1 MQSGNAA
8 MTLDQPLRFV
18 LHGHFASHHHFDF
31 RLERD
36 GVLKSWAVPKELPEK
51 SGERRLA
58 IMVESN
64 RENRLPNSPLIR
76 TVRATFT
83 AHGSSTSQPDIGR
96 QQGVPISLLRRAGI
110 FHTTLSFDGRVE
122 DHTLDY
128 IGFQGTI
135 PEGQYGA
142 GEVTIK
148 DTGTYNI
155 LIWRDDRIEV
165 FLHGQVFS
173 GKYVLIRF
181 KKAGEKD
188 WLVFRAKE

>member
-64 RENRLPNSPLIR
+64 RENRLPGSPLIR

-83 AHGSSTSQPDIGR
+83 AHGSSTPDIGR
-96 QQGVPISLLRRAGI
+96 QQGVPICGTLHLGNQNFSETFARIMYEMNSYTPLKKNEKQDGPDRIRTGDLRR
-110 FHTTLSFDGRVE
+110 V
-122 DHTLDY
+122 
-128 IGFQGTI
+128 
-135 PEGQYGA
+135 
-142 GEVTIK
+142 
-148 DTGTYNI
+148 
-155 LIWRDDRIEV
+155 
-165 FLHGQVFS
+165 
-173 GKYVLIRF
+173 
-181 KKAGEKD
+181 
-188 WLVFRAKE
+188 RATS

>member
-1 MQSGNAA
+1 
-8 MTLDQPLRFV
+8 MTLDQHLRFV
-18 LHGHFASHHHFDF
+18 LHEHFASHHHFDF

-36 GVLKSWAVPKELPEK
+36 GVLKSWAVPKGLQEK

-58 IMVESN
+58 IMVE
-64 RENRLPNSPLIR
+64 
-76 TVRATFT
+76 
-83 AHGSSTSQPDIGR
+83 
-96 QQGVPISLLRRAGI
+96 
-110 FHTTLSFDGRVE
+110 
-122 DHTLDY
+122 DHPLDY

-142 GEVTIK
+142 GVVTIK
-148 DTGTYNI
+148 DTGTYEL

-181 KKAGEKD
+181 KKAGEKE
-188 WLVFRAKE
+188 WLLFRANG